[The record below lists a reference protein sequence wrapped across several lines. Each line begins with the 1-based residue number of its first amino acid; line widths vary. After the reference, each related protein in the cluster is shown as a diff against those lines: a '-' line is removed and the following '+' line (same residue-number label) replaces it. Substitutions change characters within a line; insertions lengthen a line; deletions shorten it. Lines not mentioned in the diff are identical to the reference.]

1 MSRVCPQVCFFLLV
15 WCYSRGWALLRWRCH
30 LFLWF
35 CPRFYSSGNEI
46 VLFICFVFLLPNVA
60 YSSFFFLLS
69 FFSYTKPSAEKLEA
83 RLGNGRRQGSLSDVS
98 VHIGMGDMR
107 RPSPKLSLLDRIVNY
122 SRASI
127 NSLRSDKHSLNSL
140 VLSEPDK
147 HSLLVG
153 EARCEEEFCWFPEA
167 HMGQQQLL
175 YTVVDCNCIYWR
187 IEHVKLKELIAHP
200 SAVGASGQHC
210 WLEESLHAPFSFL
223 HYRAH
228 WGDFL
233 FFSCRLSFLEVT
245 ALQHTLWPTPTLS
258 DLLPLCVLGGH
269 EASSEAWSRWSHPG
283 SRVTINSPTVVI
295 CQYNL

>member
-153 EARCEEEFCWFPEA
+153 EARCEEEFC
-167 HMGQQQLL
+167 
-175 YTVVDCNCIYWR
+175 
-187 IEHVKLKELIAHP
+187 
-200 SAVGASGQHC
+200 
-210 WLEESLHAPFSFL
+210 
-223 HYRAH
+223 
-228 WGDFL
+228 
-233 FFSCRLSFLEVT
+233 
-245 ALQHTLWPTPTLS
+245 
-258 DLLPLCVLGGH
+258 
-269 EASSEAWSRWSHPG
+269 
-283 SRVTINSPTVVI
+283 
-295 CQYNL
+295 